1 MKTRTPLIRAAL
13 AMAMVGSAFA
23 LERVPAAGAPGA
35 SAHFLHPCGTEATQ
49 AGVRM
54 SVDAN
59 APLHATLLPELS
71 VSASASEPDR
81 AVAPKLAAGAAL
93 PVTLMP
99 TVHVVASRDG
109 FAARDTS
116 PALDAADAVLLAA
129 AD

>member
-23 LERVPAAGAPGA
+23 LERVPQAAQPGA
-35 SAHFLHPCGTEATQ
+35 GMSVEAT
-49 AGVRM
+49 
-54 SVDAN
+54 

-71 VSASASEPDR
+71 VSASATVADR
-81 AVAPKLAAGAAL
+81 PVVSTLATGAAL

-99 TVHVVASRDG
+99 TVHVFATRDEL
-109 FAARDTS
+109 A
-116 PALDAADAVLLAA
+116 ALDAQIKLDAAEIALLAA

>member
-23 LERVPAAGAPGA
+23 LERVPAAQP
-35 SAHFLHPCGTEATQ
+35 
-49 AGVRM
+49 GVRV

-71 VSASASEPDR
+71 VGASASDPDR
-81 AVAPKLAAGAAL
+81 AVATKLATTTAL

-109 FAARDTS
+109 FAARDAS
-116 PALDAADAVLLAA
+116 LALDAADAALLAA

>member
-1 MKTRTPLIRAAL
+1 
-13 AMAMVGSAFA
+13 
-23 LERVPAAGAPGA
+23 
-35 SAHFLHPCGTEATQ
+35 
-49 AGVRM
+49 M
-54 SVDAN
+54 SVEAS

>member
-13 AMAMVGSAFA
+13 AMAMVGSAFMI
-23 LERVPAAGAPGA
+23 ERVPAAGAPGA
-35 SAHFLHPCGTEATQ
+35 SAHFPHPYGSQ
-49 AGVRM
+49 AAQPSVRM

-71 VSASASEPDR
+71 VTASASNTDR
-81 AVAPKLAAGAAL
+81 AVATKLATTAAL

-99 TVHVVASRDG
+99 TVHVVASRDE
-109 FAARDTS
+109 FAALDTQL
-116 PALDAADAVLLAA
+116 ALDAALLAA